1 MSQHRRS
8 FVTVTAVVV
17 ALALLATACSGEPS
31 IRRGAS
37 GGAGNPVDLP
47 ALPPAAGGGDQVP
60 MWFRS
65 EVTPSSWVSSSTVPT
80 LVVPGASGAWTFKVS
95 DLSDGTSPFGT
106 RTYAESGASARIPA
120 GLLQNGN
127 VYTWVAESPGQT
139 SVGGSFTVDVQL
151 RDVQLTDSAGNVQ
164 VALSSGE
171 ASYAWSS
178 QSMGSLGGPVGISL
192 QFQGSNRPSP
202 GVPAGWVLT
211 SSSGSPYES
220 VVTRPD
226 GSVGLIAKNGQ
237 VSSYRRGAGGGWNPV
252 KMAGDGLDASG
263 LAPVL
268 IENADGSW
276 SVTSKASTTRFVDDN
291 GDGTANL
298 AGVSADGAPMLQQ
311 DWSGGLL
318 RSITDP
324 VSGRSVELVYGGGS
338 CPAPVRGFVAAPEG
352 MLCRVKFWDGSMS
365 AFMYV
370 DAPGGASIGRLINFP
385 EAAGDGAQVSDVAYD
400 AAGRIARTRSP
411 LVAAAAASDV
421 VAADDS
427 QFWVEVV
434 YALDGR
440 VERAIDAAPA
450 PGATRCA
457 RSFQIEGTLTQVS
470 DSCLGRTVTTVV
482 VDGTTFFP
490 LVVTDVTGRTSTN
503 TWDLATGNLLQ
514 SVDMTGRVTVNTFA
528 AGNLV
533 QTRGPSRDLAR
544 SQTTMHEYDESYAAS
559 SEGVPMRG
567 LDVVYWPSATD
578 RGPDAV
584 QELGPTR
591 DGELLSSLTVN
602 WDTSPAG
609 NRAGGWSAM
618 MTGSLTIDTA
628 GTYAFASNNSTARLR
643 IANTACEDG
652 GCRALN
658 LPAGPVSIQVEVAT
672 DSPATSM
679 DLTWSGPDT
688 GGVSTSI
695 PTDRLRPQYGFA
707 TETKVVDPTAERANT
722 DNISRSAYANPA
734 KGIVTSRTSTGGSL
748 VRLSYE
754 GSGWNRPTAS
764 TLPAG
769 NTLRQT
775 WWGDKES
782 ATAPCPGGKGA
793 VQGGASKESITPG
806 PDGGDGP
813 SAQQWY
819 TASGAVAANR
829 LSGGGATQC
838 LTYDRAG
845 RVVTVEA
852 LGMGSVSKLTVD
864 HAVNGN
870 PLVTSLTETQ
880 GDTVTTST
888 TEVDLAGRA
897 IRSVD
902 RYGIISLT
910 TYDTR
915 TGAVSTVT
923 STPPGTAPV
932 VATYAY
938 DEFARPISVTVDGRV
953 LSTTAYDGI
962 GLPATVTYGN
972 GAVSNLTYDAQ
983 DRPISLAT
991 TTGGR
996 SYTSS
1001 IDVSAAGVRS
1011 SATVTGEGR
1020 TSTFDFSHD
1029 TNGRLSAVSVSAGLV
1044 AEARSWI
1051 YGYDANSNRTTQT
1064 VSVGDGTPITSTS
1077 TYDSAD
1083 RLVATTDPAIVG
1095 PITYDQRGNATQI
1108 GPDRFV
1114 YDASD
1119 LLVSATDGTTTIA
1132 YQRSVTGAVLAKT
1145 TTDAKGTTTIRFGSG
1160 GFILDDAAR
1169 PTLFQIPLPGGVQ
1182 FSRPIGQSATWDFTA
1197 ITGDQF
1203 VTLDDAGNRVGEISV
1218 FTPFGERLAGVTSV
1232 DADRPDLTWRAT
1244 EANETLALTLPV
1256 VAMGA
1261 RVYVPA
1267 LGRFIQVDPVVGGS
1281 ANSYDYANQDPTSFS
1296 DPSGN
1301 APEERDWIGLGLVA
1315 VASAVVSL
1323 FVGAKMGA
1331 KVGMGVGAVI
1341 GALFGATNMVVQAL
1355 TGGDAV
1361 MGAASILAG
1370 VLAGVAVGGIAG
1382 KVKFA
1387 KATSKSSWPQ
1397 TEDRMIYDLAKMR
1410 EIDLS
1415 MDLTNKPMMT
1425 RASLFKP
1432 YSVSEYGLGA
1442 GDASRK
1448 SVTEVVKKKVS
1459 VSSSLSSDA
1468 GDFAQEP
1475 LFFIQMVLNPK
1486 NIRITNRMTNRMT
1499 IR

>member
-8 FVTVTAVVV
+8 CVAVTAVVV

-37 GGAGNPVDLP
+37 AAGNPVDLP
-47 ALPPAAGGGDQVP
+47 ALAPAAGAGERVP
-60 MWFRS
+60 MWVRS

-80 LVVPGASGAWTFKVS
+80 LVVPGASGAWTFKIS
-95 DLSDGTSPFGT
+95 DLSDGTSSFGT
-106 RTYAESGASARIPA
+106 RTYAESGSTARIPA

-139 SVGGSFTVDVQL
+139 PVGGSFTVDVQL
-151 RDVQLTDSAGNVQ
+151 RDVQVTDSVGNVV

-178 QSMGSLGGPVGISL
+178 HSMGSLGGPVGISL

-226 GSVGLIAKNGQ
+226 GSVGLVAKNGQ
-237 VSSYRRGAGGGWNPV
+237 VSSYRRGTGGVWNPV

-276 SVTSKASTTRFVDDN
+276 SVTSKASTTKFIDDN

-311 DWSGGLL
+311 DWNGGLL

-338 CPAPVRGFVAAPEG
+338 CPAPVGGFVAAPEG
-352 MLCRVKFWDGSMS
+352 MLCRVKFWDGSTS

-370 DAPGGASIGRLINFP
+370 DTPDGPSIGRLIDFP

-400 AAGRIARTRSP
+400 AAGRIATTRSP
-411 LVAAAAASDV
+411 LVAAAAASGV
-421 VAADDS
+421 VAADDA
-427 QFWVEVV
+427 QFWTDVT
-434 YALDGR
+434 YSADGR
-440 VERAIDAAPA
+440 VERTTDAAPT

-457 RSFQIEGTLTQVS
+457 RSFQIEGTLAAVS

-482 VDGTTFFP
+482 FDGTTFFP
-490 LVVTDVTGRTSTN
+490 LATTDVTGRTSTN
-503 TWDLATGNLLQ
+503 TWDFATGNLLR
-514 SVDMTGRVTVNTFA
+514 SVDMTGRVTVNTFTD
-528 AGNLV
+528 GNLV
-533 QTRGPSRDLAR
+533 QTRGPSRDLAT
-544 SQTTMHEYDESYAAS
+544 SQTTVHEYDESYAAS

-567 LDVVYWPSATD
+567 LDVVYWPSATN
-578 RGPDAV
+578 RGTDAV

-602 WDTSPAG
+602 WDNSPAG
-609 NRAGGWSAM
+609 NRTGGWSAM
-618 MTGSLTIDTA
+618 MTGLLTIDTA

-643 IANTACEDG
+643 IANNACEDG
-652 GCRALN
+652 GCRELN

-672 DSPATSM
+672 DSPTASM

-688 GGVSTSI
+688 SGVSKSI

-707 TETKVVDPTAERANT
+707 TETKIVDPTAERANT
-722 DNISRSAYANPA
+722 DSISRSAYANPA
-734 KGIVTSRTSTGGSL
+734 KGIVTSRTSTGGSQ
-748 VRLSYE
+748 VQLSYE

-769 NTLRQT
+769 NAMRQT

-782 ATAPCPGGKGA
+782 ATAPCPGAKGA

-838 LTYDRAG
+838 LTYDQAG
-845 RVVTVEA
+845 RVATVET
-852 LGMGSVSKLTVD
+852 LGMGSMSKLTID
-864 HAVNGN
+864 YAVSGN

-888 TEVDLAGRA
+888 TEVDLAGRT

-902 RYGIISLT
+902 RYGIVTLT
-910 TYDTR
+910 TYDSR

-932 VATYAY
+932 VATYGY
-938 DEFARPISVTVDGRV
+938 DEFARPISVAVDGRV
-953 LSTTAYDGI
+953 LSATAYDEL

-972 GAVSNLTYDAQ
+972 GAVSNITYDAQ

-991 TTGGR
+991 ATGGR
-996 SYTSS
+996 NYTSS
-1001 IDVSAAGVRS
+1001 IAMSSAGVRS
-1011 SATVTGEGR
+1011 STTLTGEGR

-1044 AEARSWI
+1044 NEARSWV

-1064 VSVGDGTPITSTS
+1064 VTVGSSAPVTSTS
-1077 TYDSAD
+1077 TYDAAD
-1083 RLVATTDPAIVG
+1083 RLVATTDPTIAG
-1095 PITYDQRGNATQI
+1095 PITYDKRGNATQI
-1108 GPDRFV
+1108 GPDRFT

-1119 LLVSATDGTTTIA
+1119 LLVSATDGTTTVA
-1132 YQRSVTGAVLAKT
+1132 YQRSVTGTVLAKT
-1145 TTDAKGTTTIRFGSG
+1145 TTDAKGSTTIRFGSS

-1182 FSRPIGQSATWDFTA
+1182 FSRPIGGSATWDVTA

-1203 VTLDDAGNRVGEISV
+1203 ITLDDAGNRSGEIST
-1218 FTPFGERLAGVTSV
+1218 FTPFGERLAGATSV
-1232 DADRPDLTWRAT
+1232 DANRPDLTWRAT
-1244 EANETLALTLPV
+1244 EANETLALALPV

-1281 ANSYDYANQDPTSFS
+1281 ANSYDYANQDPTSIS

-1301 APEERDWIGLGLVA
+1301 APEARDWIGLGLVA

-1331 KVGMGVGAVI
+1331 KLGMGI
-1341 GALFGATNMVVQAL
+1341 GALVGVIFGATNMVVQAL
-1355 TGGDAV
+1355 TGGDWAV
-1361 MGAASILAG
+1361 GVGSVLVG
-1370 VLAGVAVGGIAG
+1370 VLAGVAAGGIAG
-1382 KVKFA
+1382 KLKFA
-1387 KATSKSSWPQ
+1387 KATKKSWPQ
-1397 TEDRMIYDLAKMR
+1397 TEDRMIYDLFKMG
-1410 EIDLS
+1410 EIDPS
-1415 MDLTNKPMMT
+1415 VAPLTKVPTMN
-1425 RASLFKP
+1425 RASLYKP
-1432 YSVSEYGLGA
+1432 LSVSEYNPFVNG
-1442 GDASRK
+1442 K
-1448 SVTEVVKKKVS
+1448 SVTEVVKKRAS

-1468 GDFAQEP
+1468 GNIVEEP
-1475 LFFIQMVLNPK
+1475 LFLNYQAQFNPK
-1486 NIRITNRMTNRMT
+1486 MARITNRMT
-1499 IR
+1499 IRR